1 MKSTLALLVPLV
13 AALPS
18 EKRQA
23 TASIHDAFVAAG
35 KEYFGVATD
44 TQLLGQDP
52 NAAIIQA
59 NFGQITHENSMK
71 WGSLEATQG
80 SLNWAPADEVVDW
93 ATENG
98 KLIRGH
104 TLIWHSQLPTWV
116 DAIGD
121 ADTLRQVIRDHVSTV
136 VGRYAGKILQWDVC
150 NEILAEDGTLRDSV
164 FSRLLGEEFV
174 QIAFEEARAADPA
187 AKLYINDY
195 NLDQAG
201 YGKVNGMTD
210 LVAKW
215 IAAGVPIDGIG
226 SQTHISG
233 GMGGNTQA
241 ALEQLA
247 SSGVSEVAL
256 TEVDIAYSPTED
268 YNAITQ
274 ACLNVPQCVG
284 ITVWGVS
291 DATSW
296 RQGEDPLLFDA
307 SYQPKPAYD
316 SIVQLLGGA

>member
-1 MKSTLALLVPLV
+1 MKSTLAFLVPLV

-23 TASIHDAFVAAG
+23 SVSIHDAFVAAG

-44 TQLLGQDP
+44 QGLLGQDP
-52 NAAIIQA
+52 NAAIITA

-80 SLNWAPADEVVDW
+80 SLNWDPADAVVDW
-93 ATENG
+93 AVENG

-136 VGRYAGKILQWDVC
+136 VGRYAGKILQWDVV
-150 NEILAEDGTLRDSV
+150 NEIFNEDGTLRDSV

-174 QIAFEEARAADPA
+174 QIAFEEARAADPD

-195 NLDQAG
+195 NLDAAG

-210 LVAKW
+210 SVAKW
-215 IAAGVPIDGIG
+215 LAAGVPIDGIG
-226 SQTHISG
+226 SQTHLSG
-233 GMGGNTQA
+233 GAGAGVQA

-256 TEVDIAYSPTED
+256 TEVDIAYAPTED

-274 ACLNVPQCVG
+274 ACLNVAQCVG

-307 SYQPKPAYD
+307 SYQPKAAYD
-316 SIVQLLGGA
+316 SIVQLLGA